1 MSIKNECAIVR
12 DLLPLYAEK
21 MVCGETAEFV
31 RDHLEGCASC
41 RAELEQIGSG
51 QSDEKEKNDEIP
63 AENDTAPLARIGKTV
78 FKRKMYAVLMTAL
91 ILSAF
96 LVSVFGYL
104 SSPEYLPYSPDTVSV
119 GETAD
124 GALAVSFGENVTGY
138 RIYEEASP
146 DGENA
151 SVYRIEAWTSLLDRI
166 FLHPGRQN
174 AVIRPD
180 DAGRTAI
187 WFAQNG
193 TNKNLSDDVQI
204 YGKTENGGR
213 ISLPRLFLWYYLIAA
228 AAVLIILLSAAAAV
242 RKDRRL
248 CARILKIAALPAS
261 YIISH
266 LCIRGFGTLSY
277 SANRDLFLI
286 LIITC
291 LLYCTALLAIGAV
304 QSGREKH
311 ESLSLAENI
320 RS

>member
-12 DLLPLYAEK
+12 DLLPLYAEN

-31 RDHLEGCASC
+31 RGHLDGCASC
-41 RAELEQIGSG
+41 RAELEQIGSA
-51 QSDEKEKNDEIP
+51 QSDAENRTDKNP
-63 AENDTAPLARIGKTV
+63 AENDTAPLARIGKNI
-78 FKRKMYAVLMTAL
+78 FKKKMYAVLMTAL

-104 SSPEYLPYSPDTVSV
+104 SSPEYLPYSPDTVTV

-124 GALAVSFGENVTGY
+124 GALTVSFGENVTGY

-146 DGENA
+146 DGEDV
-151 SVYRIEAWTSLLDRI
+151 SVYRIEAWTSLLDRM

>member
-1 MSIKNECAIVR
+1 MSIKNECEIVR
-12 DLLPLYAEK
+12 DLLPLYAEN

-146 DGENA
+146 DGEDV
-151 SVYRIEAWTSLLDRI
+151 SVYRIEAWTTILDRV
-166 FLHPGRQN
+166 FL
-174 AVIRPD
+174 IPD
-180 DAGRTAI
+180 
-187 WFAQNG
+187 
-193 TNKNLSDDVQI
+193 
-204 YGKTENGGR
+204 GKT
-213 ISLPRLFLWYYLIAA
+213 P
-228 AAVLIILLSAAAAV
+228 
-242 RKDRRL
+242 
-248 CARILKIAALPAS
+248 
-261 YIISH
+261 
-266 LCIRGFGTLSY
+266 
-277 SANRDLFLI
+277 
-286 LIITC
+286 
-291 LLYCTALLAIGAV
+291 
-304 QSGREKH
+304 
-311 ESLSLAENI
+311 
-320 RS
+320 

>member
-1 MSIKNECAIVR
+1 MNIKNECAIVR
-12 DLLPLYAEK
+12 DLLPLYAEN

-31 RDHLEGCASC
+31 RDHLDGCASC
-41 RAELEQIGSG
+41 RAELEQIGSV

-63 AENDTAPLARIGKTV
+63 AENDTAPLARIGKTI

-91 ILSAF
+91 LLSAF

-119 GETAD
+119 EETAD

-146 DGENA
+146 DGEDV
-151 SVYRIEAWTSLLDRI
+151 SVYCIEAWTTLIDRM

-180 DAGRTAI
+180 DSRRTVI

-193 TNKNLSDDVQI
+193 TNRNLSDDVQI
-204 YGKTENGGR
+204 YGIPESGAR
-213 ISLPRLFLWYYLIAA
+213 ISLPRIFLGYYLIAA
-228 AAVLIILLSAAAAV
+228 AIVLVILLLAAAAV
-242 RKDRRL
+242 RKNCRL
-248 CARILKIAALPAS
+248 FVRIMKIAALPAS
-261 YIISH
+261 YVISH
-266 LCIRGFGTLSY
+266 LCIMGFGFSSY
-277 SANRDLFLI
+277 SANRALFLI

-291 LLYCTALLAIGAV
+291 LLYCAALLAIGVV
-304 QSGREKH
+304 QSGREKR
-311 ESLSLAENI
+311 ESLSLAKNI
-320 RS
+320 RQ

>member
-1 MSIKNECAIVR
+1 
-12 DLLPLYAEK
+12 
-21 MVCGETAEFV
+21 
-31 RDHLEGCASC
+31 
-41 RAELEQIGSG
+41 
-51 QSDEKEKNDEIP
+51 
-63 AENDTAPLARIGKTV
+63 
-78 FKRKMYAVLMTAL
+78 MTAL

-104 SSPEYLPYSPDTVSV
+104 SSPEYLPYSPDTVTV

-124 GALAVSFGENVTGY
+124 GALTVSFGENVTGY

-146 DGENA
+146 DGEDV
-151 SVYRIEAWTSLLDRI
+151 SVYRIEAWTTILDRV

-228 AAVLIILLSAAAAV
+228 AAVLVILLSAAAAV
-242 RKDRRL
+242 RKV
-248 CARILKIAALPAS
+248 
-261 YIISH
+261 ISMV
-266 LCIRGFGTLSY
+266 SP
-277 SANRDLFLI
+277 
-286 LIITC
+286 
-291 LLYCTALLAIGAV
+291 
-304 QSGREKH
+304 
-311 ESLSLAENI
+311 
-320 RS
+320 

>member
-12 DLLPLYAEK
+12 DLLPLYAEN

-31 RDHLEGCASC
+31 RGHLDGCASC
-41 RAELEQIGSG
+41 RAELEQIGSA
-51 QSDEKEKNDEIP
+51 QSDAENRTDKNP
-63 AENDTAPLARIGKTV
+63 AENDTAPLARIGKNI
-78 FKRKMYAVLMTAL
+78 FKKKMYAVLMTAL

-104 SSPEYLPYSPDTVSV
+104 SSPEYLPYSPDTVTV

-151 SVYRIEAWTSLLDRI
+151 SVYRIEAWTSLLDRM

-180 DAGRTAI
+180 DAGHTVI

-193 TNKNLSDDVQI
+193 TNRNLSDDVQI

-213 ISLPRLFLWYYLIAA
+213 ISLPRLFL
-228 AAVLIILLSAAAAV
+228 VLSDRGSCRARHSSVGVCRREKEPPSV
-242 RKDRRL
+242 RTNSEDRRTSG
-248 CARILKIAALPAS
+248 IV
-261 YIISH
+261 YN
-266 LCIRGFGTLSY
+266 LSSVHHGLRY
-277 SANRDLFLI
+277 FVVL
-286 LIITC
+286 
-291 LLYCTALLAIGAV
+291 G
-304 QSGREKH
+304 
-311 ESLSLAENI
+311 ES
-320 RS
+320 